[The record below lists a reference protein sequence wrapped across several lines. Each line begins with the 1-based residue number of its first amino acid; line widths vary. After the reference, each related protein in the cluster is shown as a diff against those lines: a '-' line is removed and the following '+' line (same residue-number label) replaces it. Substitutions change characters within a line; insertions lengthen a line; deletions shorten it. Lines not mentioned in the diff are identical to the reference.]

1 MQSTASTWFCTLC
14 GAANDVGQSVCF
26 SCNRARPDIAQDST
40 PPDDVPS
47 LLQGRYR
54 LVSQVGVG
62 GFGEVYRALDTQ
74 YGERVVA
81 IKQINLRGLSSQKTI
96 EATDTFNRELHI
108 LSPLKHPNLPRIYD
122 HFTDPDHW
130 YLVMEFLEGETLER
144 YLENRQRQR
153 SYAGAGTSALLPL
166 EEIFALAFQ
175 LCDVLDYLHEQQ
187 PPIIFRD
194 LKPANIMRNG
204 LGHICLIDFGI
215 ARHFRPGRTKD
226 TTPLGSPGYAAPEQ
240 YGKAQT
246 TARSDL
252 YSLGALLHHLVTGN
266 DPSETP
272 FQFALLPQLLP
283 TSLAGTREL
292 ETLILRM
299 VDVDSSQR
307 PVSAREVKEGL
318 QRIAYLVAGG
328 AERRIWT
335 PPPGQPPDPE
345 VEGALQQQ
353 VQIQIQKQKTTTR
366 RRFIRRG
373 LLAGG
378 GVLVGGALL
387 EALFSSLLNTNRFEI
402 GPGPRPFDQGPG
414 SFRGQE
420 NITSIALSPDGR
432 LLVTVT
438 TDYSTRHGN
447 DNVSNIVQVY
457 RIDQNSF
464 TVLKPVSPGAVPGTV
479 SALAWSPDNTHFAIG
494 FSDGSIIVWNID
506 SGSVAYTY
514 NMLIGSLQSIAW
526 SPDGK
531 LIASIGLS
539 AGMEEALLI
548 NKAVDG
554 SAVSSYTGISS
565 SQSSF
570 LSWSPDST
578 RVVTQYESPESQATL
593 QVWDVNTSKTL
604 FTFADASML
613 QVAWSPDGKTIA
625 AYTGYHNISLF
636 DASHGQPIKSYA
648 TQDSSN
654 LSADS
659 LWPVQLLWSFDSQY
673 LALDTEGFS
682 DVQVWNVRNDR
693 TRNLPSNL
701 NSPRAMMWLPGR
713 PLLSLTDAVGV
724 QDVFDVG
731 DL

>member
-26 SCNRARPDIAQDST
+26 SCKRARPDLAQAST
-40 PPDDVPS
+40 PPDDIAS

-62 GFGEVYRALDTQ
+62 GFGEVYKALDTQ
-74 YGERVVA
+74 HGERVVA
-81 IKQINLRGLSSQKTI
+81 IKRINLRGLSPQKTI

-153 SYAGAGTSALLPL
+153 SYAGAGTPGLLPL

-175 LCDVLDYLHEQQ
+175 LCDVLDYLHDQQ

-194 LKPANIMRNG
+194 LKPANIMRNDRG
-204 LGHICLIDFGI
+204 YICLIDFGI
-215 ARHFRPGRTKD
+215 ARHFKPGRTKD

-246 TARSDL
+246 TTRSDL

-272 FQFALLPQLLP
+272 FQFPLLPQLLP
-283 TSLAGTREL
+283 TSMAGTREL
-292 ETLILRM
+292 EALILRM
-299 VDVDSSQR
+299 VDVDNSQR
-307 PVSAREVKEGL
+307 PASAREVKEEL

-353 VQIQIQKQKTTTR
+353 VQIQLQKHRTTTR

-373 LLAGG
+373 LLAGT
-378 GVLVGGALL
+378 GVIAGGALL
-387 EALFSSLLNTNRFEI
+387 EVLFSSLLNNNRFDFNT
-402 GPGPRPFDQGPG
+402 GPDRRQFDQGPG

-420 NITSIALSPDGR
+420 NISGIALSPDGT
-432 LLVTVT
+432 LLVAVT
-438 TDYSTRHGN
+438 TDYSGHDGN
-447 DNVSNIVQVY
+447 DSSRSTVLVY
-457 RIDQNSF
+457 HIDQDAP
-464 TVLKPVSPGAVPGTV
+464 TTLKSVSPGVVSGTV
-479 SALAWSPDNTHFAIG
+479 SALAWSADNARFAIG
-494 FSDGSIIVWNID
+494 FSDGSITIWNVNHGSID
-506 SGSVAYTY
+506 AGYYILSD
-514 NMLIGSLQSIAW
+514 SIESISW

-531 LIASIGLS
+531 LIASVGL
-539 AGMEEALLI
+539 EEALVI
-548 NKAVDG
+548 TKALDG
-554 SAVSSYTGISS
+554 SIVSSYTGYSS
-565 SQSSF
+565 GQTSF

-578 RVVTQYESPESQATL
+578 RIVTKYDSPESHATL
-593 QVWDVNTSKTL
+593 QVWDVKANKTR
-604 FTFADASML
+604 FTFADFNML

-625 AYTGYHNISLF
+625 AYTNFSTLF
-636 DASHGQPIKSYA
+636 LFNASNGQPVKSYA
-648 TQDSSN
+648 TEGSSDF
-654 LSADS
+654 SAES
-659 LWPVQLLWSFDSQY
+659 PWPIQLLWSSDSQY
-673 LALDTEGFS
+673 LALDRGGLS
-682 DVQVWNVRNDR
+682 NVQVWNVKNNH
-693 TRNLPSNL
+693 TRRLFSNL
-701 NSPRAMMWLPGR
+701 NSPRATMWLPNK
-713 PLLSLTDAVGV
+713 PLLSLTDSVGRP
-724 QDVFDVG
+724 DVFDVG

>member
-26 SCNRARPDIAQDST
+26 SCNRARPDST
-40 PPDDVPS
+40 PPEDAAN

-54 LVSQVGVG
+54 LLSQVGVG
-62 GFGEVYRALDTQ
+62 GFGEVYKALDTQ
-74 YGERVVA
+74 HGERVVA
-81 IKQINLRGLSSQKTI
+81 IKQINLRGLAPQKTI

-153 SYAGAGTSALLPL
+153 SYAGAGTPGLLPL
-166 EEIFALAFQ
+166 EEIFDLAFQ
-175 LCDVLDYLHEQQ
+175 LCDVLAYLHEQP

-194 LKPANIMRNG
+194 LKPANIMRSG

-272 FQFALLPQLLP
+272 FQFAPLPQLLP

-299 VDVDSSQR
+299 VDADSSLR
-307 PVSAREVKEGL
+307 PASAREVKEEL

-328 AERRIWT
+328 TGTRIWT

-366 RRFIRRG
+366 RKFIRRG
-373 LLAGG
+373 LLASG
-378 GVLVGGALL
+378 GVIIGGALL
-387 EALFSSLLNTNRFEI
+387 EALFSNLLDSNRFDVH
-402 GPGPRPFDQGPG
+402 PGPG

-420 NITSIALSPDGR
+420 NISSVALSPDGK

-438 TDYSTRHGN
+438 TDYSFRDGN
-447 DNVSNIVQVY
+447 DNVPSIVQVY
-457 RIDQNSF
+457 RIGQNAL
-464 TVLKPVSPGAVPGTV
+464 TILKPDSPGPIQGTV
-479 SALAWSPDNTHFAIG
+479 SALAWSPDNTRFAIG
-494 FSDGSIIVWNID
+494 FSDGSITIWNID
-506 SGSVAYTY
+506 SGGAEYTY
-514 NMLIGSLQSIAW
+514 HMLTGSLETIVW

-531 LIASIGLS
+531 LIASAGLS
-539 AGMEEALLI
+539 AGLEETLLI
-548 NKAVDG
+548 TNAVDG
-554 SAVSSYTGISS
+554 SVVSSYTGISS
-565 SQSSF
+565 NGSSF
-570 LSWSPDST
+570 LSWSSDST
-578 RVVTQYESPESQATL
+578 RIVTLYDSQDAQSQATL
-593 QVWDVNTSKTL
+593 QMWDVKAGKTL
-604 FTFADASML
+604 FTFADVNML

-625 AYTGYHNISLF
+625 AYTSFHTISLF
-636 DASHGQPIKSYA
+636 NASNGQPINSYD
-648 TQDSSN
+648 TEGGSD
-654 LSADS
+654 LSGNS
-659 LWPVQLLWSFDSQY
+659 LWPVQLLWSSDSQY
-673 LALDTEGFS
+673 LALDTGGSS
-682 DVQVWNVRNDR
+682 DVQVWNVKNGY
-693 TRNLPSNL
+693 TRGLPSNL
-701 NSPRAMMWLPGR
+701 NSPRAMMWLPGKSQ
-713 PLLSLTDAVGV
+713 LSLIDAEGE
-724 QDVFDVG
+724 QKVFDVSG
-731 DL
+731 L